1 MDVRLNKIIVL
12 LCKSIG
18 QRKIYFSEHP
28 IIREGCQELITELQ
42 YFLGEAEREKISI
55 GIADNK
61 LVYEGHYLFGPSIMG
76 LQLVEFAR
84 LLHCFG
90 FAFTAGINIRE
101 VQCLLDLT
109 DHLAHPVNS
118 LQEAEEFLRSRHV
131 ENIQLEA
138 HCAHPSSSSDE
149 DQVGQHG
156 GASEGS
162 GELHSPLLV
171 YQALYD
177 VVAKSFCDASL
188 HNSLDINGTQTMSE
202 HLLNSAGPC
211 FSDILQFVEYP
222 DHDSYTVGH
231 SVRVA
236 TLAVFVAD
244 TLGVEKNQLVDL
256 GTAAL
261 LHDVGKGRIPSEII
275 YKRGKLNDEEF
286 ALMRSHPE
294 LGAEILLDHRES
306 TPMQIAAAFGHH
318 IRYAGGGYPAFPPW
332 GARSHFVSLLQIC
345 DVFEALTA
353 VRPYKPSITPLAA
366 FGIMINDKGAFD
378 PELLFAFIS
387 ALGIYP
393 PGSQVRLNN
402 GYLAT
407 IVASGKEI
415 DKPKVRITH
424 NEVGVEVKEGS
435 VLVLDLAK
443 ETKER
448 IEVAELL
455 VGEQACEANAQGL
468 AAS

>member
-1 MDVRLNKIIVL
+1 MDVKLNKIIVL

-28 IIREGCQELITELQ
+28 IIKESCQFFINDLQDFFVATEKNKLC
-42 YFLGEAEREKISI
+42 I

-76 LQLVEFAR
+76 LQLVEFAQ
-84 LLHCFG
+84 LLHCSG
-90 FAFTAGINIRE
+90 FVFTPGVSVPE
-101 VQCLLDLT
+101 VQRLLDLT
-109 DHLAHPVNS
+109 DHLTHSVNNI
-118 LQEAEEFLRSRHV
+118 QEAEEFLQLHQV

-138 HCAHPSSSSDE
+138 HCVQPSSSSE
-149 DQVGQHG
+149 DQDCQHENG
-156 GASEGS
+156 GSDER
-162 GELHSPLLV
+162 HSPLLV

-177 VVAKSFCDASL
+177 IVAKSFCDVSL
-188 HNSLDINGTQTMSE
+188 QRPLDINGAQTISE
-202 HLLNSAGPC
+202 HLLESAGSD
-211 FSDILQFVEYP
+211 FADILQFVHYP

-244 TLGVEKNQLVDL
+244 TLGVDKDQLVDL

-294 LGAEILLDHRES
+294 FGAEILLNHRES
-306 TPMQIAAAFGHH
+306 TPMQIAAAWGHH
-318 IRYAGGGYPAFPPW
+318 IRHDRGGYPSPPSW
-332 GARSHFVSLLQIC
+332 VVRSHFNSLLQIC

-378 PELLFAFIS
+378 PALLVAFIT

-402 GYLAT
+402 GCMAT
-407 IVASGKEI
+407 VVASGKEI

-424 NEVGVEVKEGS
+424 DERGVEVKQGS
-435 VLVLDLAK
+435 VPVLDLAEGAK
-443 ETKER
+443 EK
-448 IEVAELL
+448 IEVVELL
-455 VGEQACEANAQGL
+455 VGEEPE
-468 AAS
+468 